1 MRGSPGVDIGPVPTA
16 SCLHIWKFGPCE
28 KLKKKSRRGKAG
40 WLPHRGL
47 ESGAIGKSLDEE

>member
-28 KLKKKSRRGKAG
+28 KLKKKKQKRKSRLAPPPWPGVRG
-40 WLPHRGL
+40 HRKK
-47 ESGAIGKSLDEE
+47 SG